1 MSRLPVTESSKEF
14 EAADPSNSVT
24 AERNRLMS
32 WDSTVQKLTI
42 PVAVIPLPKNTI
54 ILRQLEFLLGVAKLI
69 LADLSKAPY
78 TLFKFGYE
86 IAKLFT
92 RGLSRIRFL
101 LCGSKEAK

>member
-1 MSRLPVTESSKEF
+1 MTESSKEF

-54 ILRQLEFLLGVAKLI
+54 ILRQLEFLLGVPKLI